1 MGKRGFGSGIPRES
15 PDASTLSIRRERVCD
30 HLTVLDMP
38 KVVSEEDRASRRE
51 EMEGRRK
58 QQAKDKA
65 KAQREEDKAR
75 KRAKE
80 VEGIPKISSFFKRKK

>member
-1 MGKRGFGSGIPRES
+1 
-15 PDASTLSIRRERVCD
+15 
-30 HLTVLDMP
+30 MP

>member
-1 MGKRGFGSGIPRES
+1 LARGNVPSGS

-75 KRAKE
+75 KPKE

>member
-1 MGKRGFGSGIPRES
+1 MESRLYAGFGLEK
-15 PDASTLSIRRERVCD
+15 RVETPAKAD
-30 HLTVLDMP
+30 GPLDMP

-75 KRAKE
+75 KPKE